1 MTRGTAPELGSPA
14 APEAIRSVDLIVEE
28 IRERLCSRL
37 DFVAEAHNLD
47 LKTVAAL
54 LRDRH
59 GESYAS
65 DYEDWV
71 LDSTTTDQ
79 GDTK

>member
-1 MTRGTAPELGSPA
+1 MTALSPVPDGVPA
-14 APEAIRSVDLIVEE
+14 DAVRAVDLVVEE

-37 DFVAEAHNLD
+37 DVVADTHHLSFE
-47 LKTVAAL
+47 TVLEL
-54 LRDRH
+54 LADRH
-59 GESYAS
+59 GGSYAS

-79 GDTK
+79 GEQS

>member
-1 MTRGTAPELGSPA
+1 MTALSPVPDGVTPDA
-14 APEAIRSVDLIVEE
+14 VRAVDLVVEE

-37 DFVAEAHNLD
+37 DVVAEAHHLD
-47 LKTVAAL
+47 LATVIAL
-54 LRDRH
+54 LADRH
-59 GESYAS
+59 GGSYAA

-79 GDTK
+79 GENQ